1 MGTKYQP
8 LDAIIIRLNSS
19 SGKSM
24 LIADENWFDFD
35 WGKILNNK
43 KKTLSLLTNRFDI
56 YQTLIKEDFKVIF
69 NDFNFSS
76 FGTNQFKNI
85 FFRMSKE
92 KLINL
97 HVIQE
102 SKSLLKNDG
111 KLFLTGKKT
120 EGIKSLSSK
129 ANLILSSP
137 MSFTKNGS
145 TYLSEITKVVKSN
158 ITYLQSSY
166 HDLQSIE
173 EGDSNNL
180 LSKAGIFGWNKVDEG
195 SRFLIDTVPIY
206 LSHFNQPPETLLDLG
221 CGYGYLSVCASRFNF
236 KRIIAT
242 DNNAGAL
249 IATERN
255 LARIKIEHE
264 VIGDDAGESIK
275 ENFDSI
281 WSNPPF
287 HSGFSL
293 STTVLNKFLK
303 SSKNLLNPNGKC
315 LFVVNKFIPIE
326 KLASNYFKTIEILN
340 KNNSFKVV
348 LLSA

>member
-8 LDAIIIRLNSS
+8 LDAIIIKLNSS
-19 SGKSM
+19 SGKSL
-24 LIADENWFDFD
+24 LIADENWFDFE

-85 FFRMSKE
+85 FFRISKE

-102 SKSLLKNDG
+102 SKRLLENDG
-111 KLFLTGKKT
+111 KLFLTGKKA

-129 ANLILSSP
+129 ANLILLSP

-145 TYLSEITKVVKSN
+145 TYLSEVTKVIKSN

-173 EGDSNNL
+173 GDSNNL
-180 LSKAGIFGWNKVDEG
+180 LSKVGIFGWNKVDEG
-195 SRFLIDTVPIY
+195 SKFLIDTVPIY
-206 LSHFNQPPETLLDLG
+206 LSRFNQPPETLLDLG

-303 SSKNLLNPNGKC
+303 SSKNLLTPSGKC

-326 KLASNYFKTIEILN
+326 KLASHYFSTIEILN
-340 KNNSFKVV
+340 KNNTFKVV
-348 LLSA
+348 LLST

>member
-19 SGKSM
+19 SGKSL
-24 LIADENWFDFD
+24 LIADENWFDFE

-85 FFRMSKE
+85 FFRISKE

-102 SKSLLKNDG
+102 SKRLLENDG
-111 KLFLTGKKT
+111 KLFLTGKKA

-173 EGDSNNL
+173 GDSNNL
-180 LSKAGIFGWNKVDEG
+180 LSKVGIFGWNKVDEG

-206 LSHFNQPPETLLDLG
+206 LSRFNQPPKTLLDLG

-303 SSKNLLNPNGKC
+303 SSKNLLTPSGKC

-348 LLSA
+348 LLCA